1 MNSPPKSSRIA
12 VFLASFGL
20 IAVLASGCGT
30 SDPAPISGDFEDRG
44 RQLFNAKCGTCH
56 KMAQAASTGEQGPDL
71 DAAFAA
77 SREVG
82 MNEGTIDGIVK
93 AQVLHPRPPEP
104 GFPAVSMPA
113 DIVTGNDLDDVAAYV
128 ARYAGVPGAA
138 PPEAPGQGPGAQV
151 YADNGCGSCHILE
164 AAQSAGVLGPNLD
177 EVIPGMSKE
186 EILES
191 IVDPNARKTKGYEN
205 AVMPARFGSIPQ
217 QQLDEL
223 VDFLMTSAASDNS
236 SGG

>member
-1 MNSPPKSSRIA
+1 MNSLLKSSRIA
-12 VFLASFGL
+12 ALLPSLGL
-20 IAVLASGCGT
+20 VVVLASGCGT
-30 SDPAPISGDFEDRG
+30 SDPAPISGGFEDRG

-82 MNEGTIDGIVK
+82 MRESTIDGIVK

-138 PPEAPGQGPGAQV
+138 PPEAPGEGLGAQV
-151 YADNGCGSCHILE
+151 YADNGCGSCHILD

-177 EVIPGMSKE
+177 EVIPGLSKE
-186 EILES
+186 EIQEA
-191 IVDPNARKTKGYEN
+191 IVDPNASKPKGYEN
-205 AVMPARFGSIPQ
+205 AVMPARFGTIPQ
-217 QQLDEL
+217 KQLDEL
-223 VDFLMTSAASDNS
+223 IDFLMTSAASDNS
-236 SGG
+236 GGG